1 MLQRPR
7 GESLH
12 SDFNTQSRSNLLQA
26 GPRIAGPSNGGQ
38 RLSMCLSHGNY
49 LQLIMK
55 SSGPYYKA
63 HPLTIVLPIMYSPL
77 RSEIANYTC
86 TQCITHFNISPL

>member
-1 MLQRPR
+1 MLQKPR
-7 GESLH
+7 GETLH
-12 SDFNTQSRSNLLQA
+12 SDFDTQSRSNLLQA

-63 HPLTIVLPIMYSPL
+63 HPLTIVLPL
-77 RSEIANYTC
+77 HSEIANYTC
-86 TQCITHFNISPL
+86 TQCITHFDISPL